1 MDLDWNVDVV
11 NCHQAILDGAHVDC
25 ILEVRDGWKHNHF
38 LETKCSLG
46 ALDLPLGKSLLV
58 AFDGHDKIVWL
69 ALNEGSPV
77 VLEVQ
82 SEKSFGGASEKHTAV
97 GASDLA
103 GSAMMRNVMALVF
116 NVGL

>member
-1 MDLDWNVDVV
+1 M
-11 NCHQAILDGAHVDC
+11 
-25 ILEVRDGWKHNHF
+25 KS
-38 LETKCSLG
+38 KCSLG

-58 AFDGHDKIVWL
+58 AFNGHDKIVWL

-103 GSAMMRNVMALVF
+103 GSTVTRNVAALVF
-116 NVGL
+116 DVGLRKNVSDGFWMEPNQSVAREGSLPVGGECAAVG